1 MKIHVYAIAWNEE
14 VIMPYFLR
22 YYSEFCDRI
31 VIYDNESTDRTPEI
45 VRACPNAEIRSWSG
59 NEINEYRYLEIKQSC
74 YRDSRGE
81 ADWVIVCDADE
92 FLFHPNIV
100 ERLEFY
106 KNTGVTLPKVT
117 GYEIV
122 PNCELKPE
130 ENLPYVYQSGAR
142 ATNFDKRMIFNPK
155 LDVQFAPGCHTL
167 SNHPAG
173 VVESSDSL
181 TLMHFK
187 KLNLPY
193 YISRHTLLG
202 TRLSQY
208 NIQNRFAFHYLWTP
222 EQLTNEYN
230 QVLSSCKPIFGD

>member
-22 YYSEFCDRI
+22 YYSEFCDKI

-45 VRACPNAEIRSWSG
+45 VRACPKAEIRSWSSN
-59 NEINEYRYLEIKQSC
+59 NEINEHRYVEIKQSC
-74 YRDSRGE
+74 YKESRGE
-81 ADWVIVCDADE
+81 ADWVLVCDVDE
-92 FLFHPNIV
+92 FLFHPQLS

-122 PNCELKPE
+122 PNCELKPD
-130 ENLPYVYQSGAR
+130 ENLPFVYQNGAR
-142 ATNFDKRMIFNPK
+142 AVSFDKRMIFNPN
-155 LDVQFAPGCHTL
+155 LDIRYAAGCHSLTNTP
-167 SNHPAG
+167 SG
-173 VVESSDSL
+173 MVESNDSL
-181 TLMHFK
+181 YLMHFK

-202 TRLSQY
+202 TRLS
-208 NIQNRFAFHYLWTP
+208 NFNKQNRWAFHYQWTP
-222 EQLTNEYN
+222 EQMTAEYN
-230 QVLSSCKPIFGD
+230 QVLGSCKPIF